1 MKALSTAEG
10 LPASDAL
17 QQLKAETLVEIAAT
31 LLSEDLQDPNGAL
44 DVLQQAKKTMKKLKG
59 QGKLK
64 KRLRSLVSQAKRS
77 IYFQ

>member
-1 MKALSTAEG
+1 MKALSTAEE

-17 QQLKAETLVEIAAT
+17 QQLKAETLVEIAAA

-64 KRLRSLVSQAKRS
+64 KRLKSLASQAKRS